1 MMEQGSV
8 RNLEQIQES
17 DGDRTPRGVT
27 ILLVALGGACVV
39 FAGLAIGGRHSAP
52 TVAKVDPLGDLVT
65 QQAKIAQGGAAAA
78 PKATDLSTREV
89 TFPGILSDEGSPTT
103 ALAAVKGGSP
113 RPATPSAPVAPAM
126 LAAAGG
132 LGAGAGGTMGSLGMV
147 PVAPAPN
154 AGNGGPASMEAAPI
168 APAPLPPSDTA
179 GSIVLNVHGSDP
191 GGGPSGDRL
200 PTTPLPAQ
208 NMLGA
213 SPVVTRPR
221 DSLTRAASD
230 AAESAA
236 SGATAAPAG
245 REGGYQLQ
253 VSSFRTQGEAD
264 VFSGQL
270 RARGHKAYVVEAHV
284 PGRGTWYRVRI
295 GPFTSQH
302 AAASYRSGFEGREHV
317 VPFIVPPSK

>member
-1 MMEQGSV
+1 MEQGSV

-17 DGDRTPRGVT
+17 DGERTPRGVT
-27 ILLVALGGACVV
+27 ILLVALGGACIV
-39 FAGLAIGGRHSAP
+39 FAGLAIGGRRSAP
-52 TVAKVDPLGDLVT
+52 TAAKIDPLGELVT
-65 QQAKIAQGGAAAA
+65 QHAKIAQGA
-78 PKATDLSTREV
+78 PAQKATDLSTHDV

-113 RPATPSAPVAPAM
+113 KAPTTATPQVVAPSTTTAVAPVAP
-126 LAAAGG
+126 LAAAT
-132 LGAGAGGTMGSLGMV
+132 ATAA
-147 PVAPAPN
+147 APAPFAAAEPTAAITLN
-154 AGNGGPASMEAAPI
+154 VRGAEPGGAAP
-168 APAPLPPSDTA
+168 
-179 GSIVLNVHGSDP
+179 
-191 GGGPSGDRL
+191 SGERL
-200 PTTPLPAQ
+200 PVVPLPAQ

-221 DSLTRAASD
+221 DTLTRAASD
-230 AAESAA
+230 AVESAS
-236 SGATAAPAG
+236 SGAQAAPAG

-264 VFSGQL
+264 TFSGQL

-302 AAASYRSGFEGREHV
+302 AAASYRAGFEGREHV
-317 VPFIVPPSK
+317 VPFIVPPTK

>member
-17 DGDRTPRGVT
+17 DGARTPRGVT
-27 ILLVALGGACVV
+27 ILLVALGGACIV
-39 FAGLAIGGRHSAP
+39 FAGLAIGGRKSAP
-52 TVAKVDPLGDLVT
+52 TTAKVDPLGELVT
-65 QQAKIAQGGAAAA
+65 AQAKVGQGGSAA
-78 PKATDLSTREV
+78 PKATDLSTRDV

-103 ALAAVKGGSP
+103 ALAAVRGNT
-113 RPATPSAPVAPAM
+113 TPKVPTTGTPPQG
-126 LAAAGG
+126 AAGTPG
-132 LGAGAGGTMGSLGMV
+132 D
-147 PVAPAPN
+147 PPA
-154 AGNGGPASMEAAPI
+154 A
-168 APAPLPPSDTA
+168 
-179 GSIVLNVHGSDP
+179 IVLNVRGSDP
-191 GGGPSGDRL
+191 GSAPPAGDRL
-200 PTTPLPAQ
+200 PVVALPAQ

-230 AAESAA
+230 AVENA
-236 SGATAAPAG
+236 SSGVAAAPAG

-253 VSSFRTQGEAD
+253 VSSFRTQNEAD
-264 VFSGQL
+264 TFSGQL

>member
-17 DGDRTPRGVT
+17 DGERTPRGVT
-27 ILLVALGGACVV
+27 ILLVALGGACIV
-39 FAGLAIGGRHSAP
+39 FAGLAIGGRRSAP
-52 TVAKVDPLGDLVT
+52 TTAKIDPLGELVT
-65 QQAKIAQGGAAAA
+65 AQAKAGQGGTPA
-78 PKATDLSTREV
+78 PKATDLSARDV

-103 ALAAVKGGSP
+103 ALAAVRG
-113 RPATPSAPVAPAM
+113 TPTPKAPSTGTPAPAQTVASGDPP
-126 LAAAGG
+126 AA
-132 LGAGAGGTMGSLGMV
+132 
-147 PVAPAPN
+147 
-154 AGNGGPASMEAAPI
+154 
-168 APAPLPPSDTA
+168 
-179 GSIVLNVHGSDP
+179 IVLNVRGADP
-191 GGGPSGDRL
+191 GAAPPPSGERL
-200 PTTPLPAQ
+200 SVVALPAQ

-230 AAESAA
+230 AVESA
-236 SGATAAPAG
+236 GMGVTAAPAG

-253 VSSFRTQGEAD
+253 VSSFRTQNEAD
-264 VFSGQL
+264 TFSGQL

-317 VPFIVPPSK
+317 VPFIVPPTK

>member
-27 ILLVALGGACVV
+27 ILLVALGGACIV
-39 FAGLAIGGRHSAP
+39 FAGLAIGGRRSTP
-52 TVAKVDPLGDLVT
+52 VAQKVDPLGELVT
-65 QQAKIAQGGAAAA
+65 QQARSGQGSA
-78 PKATDLSTREV
+78 PKATDLSTRDV

-113 RPATPSAPVAPAM
+113 RPQAAPPAHVP
-126 LAAAGG
+126 AAGG
-132 LGAGAGGTMGSLGMV
+132 GGGTPFAS
-147 PVAPAPN
+147 PAAEP
-154 AGNGGPASMEAAPI
+154 
-168 APAPLPPSDTA
+168 T
-179 GSIVLNVHGSDP
+179 GSIVLNVRGADP
-191 GGGPSGDRL
+191 GGGTDKL
-200 PTTPLPAQ
+200 PVVPLPAQ

-230 AAESAA
+230 AAESASA
-236 SGATAAPAG
+236 GATTSPAG
-245 REGGYQLQ
+245 HEGGYQLQ
-253 VSSFRTQGEAD
+253 VSSFRTQAEAD
-264 VFSGQL
+264 TFSGQL

-284 PGRGTWYRVRI
+284 PGRGTWYRVRV

-302 AAASYRSGFEGREHV
+302 AAASYRSNFEGREHV
-317 VPFIVPPSK
+317 VPFIVPPTSK

>member
-27 ILLVALGGACVV
+27 ILLVALGGACIV
-39 FAGLAIGGRHSAP
+39 FAGLAIGGRRSAP
-52 TVAKVDPLGDLVT
+52 TVAKVDPLGELVT
-65 QQAKIAQGGAAAA
+65 QQARIGQGGAAA
-78 PKATDLSTREV
+78 PKATDLSTHDV

-113 RPATPSAPVAPAM
+113 KPPTTGAAAPTAALGNVPPSAA
-126 LAAAGG
+126 
-132 LGAGAGGTMGSLGMV
+132 LGTPLV
-147 PVAPAPN
+147 PVAPA
-154 AGNGGPASMEAAPI
+154 A
-168 APAPLPPSDTA
+168 PSDPG
-179 GSIVLNVHGSDP
+179 GSIVLNVHGADP
-191 GGGPSGDRL
+191 AAPSGADRL
-200 PTTPLPAQ
+200 PVTSLPAQ

-230 AAESAA
+230 AVESAA
-236 SGATAAPAG
+236 SGAAAAPAG
-245 REGGYQLQ
+245 KEGGYQLQ

-264 VFSGQL
+264 TFSGQL

-317 VPFIVPPSK
+317 VPFIVPPTTK

>member
-27 ILLVALGGACVV
+27 ILLVALGGACIV
-39 FAGLAIGGRHSAP
+39 FAGLAIGGRRSAP
-52 TVAKVDPLGDLVT
+52 TVAKVDPLGELVT
-65 QQAKIAQGGAAAA
+65 AQAKAGQGVAPA
-78 PKATDLSTREV
+78 PKATDLSTRDV

-113 RPATPSAPVAPAM
+113 RPPTTGTPGAPAV
-126 LAAAGG
+126 
-132 LGAGAGGTMGSLGMV
+132 LGNVTTTSATLTAPLV
-147 PVAPAPN
+147 PVAPVP
-154 AGNGGPASMEAAPI
+154 P
-168 APAPLPPSDTA
+168 PPSSDPG
-179 GSIVLNVHGSDP
+179 GSIVLNVHGADP
-191 GGGPSGDRL
+191 ASATL
-200 PTTPLPAQ
+200 PVTPLPAQ

-230 AAESAA
+230 AVESAA
-236 SGATAAPAG
+236 SGAAAAPAG

-264 VFSGQL
+264 TFSGQL

>member
-1 MMEQGSV
+1 M
-8 RNLEQIQES
+8 RNLEQIQEN
-17 DGDRTPRGVT
+17 DGESRSPRGVT
-27 ILLVALGGACVV
+27 ILLVALGGACIV
-39 FAGLAIGGRHSAP
+39 FAGLAVGGRRSAP
-52 TVAKVDPLGDLVT
+52 TTAKIDPLAELVS
-65 QQAKIAQGGAAAA
+65 QQAKVRGAVA
-78 PKATDLSTREV
+78 PKATDLSTHDV
-89 TFPGILSDEGSPTT
+89 TFPGILSDESSPTT

-113 RPATPSAPVAPAM
+113 KPAGSAPGADSS
-126 LAAAGG
+126 AAV
-132 LGAGAGGTMGSLGMV
+132 S
-147 PVAPAPN
+147 
-154 AGNGGPASMEAAPI
+154 
-168 APAPLPPSDTA
+168 
-179 GSIVLNVHGSDP
+179 LNVRGADP
-191 GGGPSGDRL
+191 GPGAPSVTAPFGAPGSERL
-200 PTTPLPAQ
+200 QVAPLPAQ

-230 AAESAA
+230 AVENQP
-236 SGATAAPAG
+236 SGPPSPAG

-264 VFSGQL
+264 TFSGQL

-317 VPFIVPPSK
+317 VPFIVPPAK

>member
-1 MMEQGSV
+1 MMEHSV

-17 DGDRTPRGVT
+17 DGERTPRGVT
-27 ILLVALGGACVV
+27 ILLVALGGACIV
-39 FAGLAIGGRHSAP
+39 FAGLAIGGRKSAP
-52 TVAKVDPLGDLVT
+52 TTAKVDPLGELVT
-65 QQAKIAQGGAAAA
+65 AQAKAGQGGSPS
-78 PKATDLSTREV
+78 PKATDLSTHDV

-103 ALAAVKGGSP
+103 ALAAVKGGTAP
-113 RPATPSAPVAPAM
+113 TAPKAPTTGTPQMMGAPGEPPAA
-126 LAAAGG
+126 
-132 LGAGAGGTMGSLGMV
+132 
-147 PVAPAPN
+147 
-154 AGNGGPASMEAAPI
+154 
-168 APAPLPPSDTA
+168 
-179 GSIVLNVHGSDP
+179 IVLNVRGSDP
-191 GGGPSGDRL
+191 SGAPPPAGDRL
-200 PTTPLPAQ
+200 PVVALPAQ

-230 AAESAA
+230 AVESSSA
-236 SGATAAPAG
+236 GVTAAPAG

-253 VSSFRTQGEAD
+253 VSSFRTQNEAD
-264 VFSGQL
+264 TFSGQL

>member
-17 DGDRTPRGVT
+17 DGERTPRGVT
-27 ILLVALGGACVV
+27 ILLVALGGACIV
-39 FAGLAIGGRHSAP
+39 FAGLAIGGRKSAQA
-52 TVAKVDPLGDLVT
+52 TAKVDPLGELVT
-65 QQAKIAQGGAAAA
+65 AQAKAGQGVSAA
-78 PKATDLSTREV
+78 PKATDLSARDV

-103 ALAAVKGGSP
+103 ALAAV
-113 RPATPSAPVAPAM
+113 RASAPTPKAPTTGMAPQGASGVPGEPP
-126 LAAAGG
+126 AA
-132 LGAGAGGTMGSLGMV
+132 
-147 PVAPAPN
+147 
-154 AGNGGPASMEAAPI
+154 
-168 APAPLPPSDTA
+168 
-179 GSIVLNVHGSDP
+179 IVLNVRGADP
-191 GGGPSGDRL
+191 SSGPPAGDRL
-200 PTTPLPAQ
+200 PVVPLPAQ

-230 AAESAA
+230 AVENA
-236 SGATAAPAG
+236 GTGVTAAPAG

-253 VSSFRTQGEAD
+253 VSSFRTQNEAD
-264 VFSGQL
+264 TFSGQL

>member
-27 ILLVALGGACVV
+27 ILLVALGGACIV
-39 FAGLAIGGRHSAP
+39 FAGLAIGGRRSAP
-52 TVAKVDPLGDLVT
+52 TAAKVDPLGELVT
-65 QQAKIAQGGAAAA
+65 QQAKIAQGGSGTPA
-78 PKATDLSTREV
+78 PKATDLSTHDV

-113 RPATPSAPVAPAM
+113 KPPTTGATGAAGALGALGNVPTSAALTAPVAPA
-126 LAAAGG
+126 
-132 LGAGAGGTMGSLGMV
+132 
-147 PVAPAPN
+147 
-154 AGNGGPASMEAAPI
+154 
-168 APAPLPPSDTA
+168 APLIPVTPITPITPSDPG

-191 GGGPSGDRL
+191 GAAASGDHL
-200 PTTPLPAQ
+200 PVTSLPAQ

-221 DSLTRAASD
+221 DTLTRAASD

-236 SGATAAPAG
+236 SGAAAAPAG

-264 VFSGQL
+264 TFSGQL

-317 VPFIVPPSK
+317 VPFIVPPSGK

>member
-27 ILLVALGGACVV
+27 ILLVALGGACIV
-39 FAGLAIGGRHSAP
+39 FAGLAIGGRRSAP
-52 TVAKVDPLGDLVT
+52 TTAKVDPLGELVT
-65 QQAKIAQGGAAAA
+65 QQAKIAAGGGGTPA
-78 PKATDLSTREV
+78 PKATDLSTHDV

-103 ALAAVKGGSP
+103 ALAAVKGGSAAKP
-113 RPATPSAPVAPAM
+113 PATGTPAVPG
-126 LAAAGG
+126 AG
-132 LGAGAGGTMGSLGMV
+132 GAGALGALGNVPTSASLTAPLLPVV
-147 PVAPAPN
+147 PVAPL
-154 AGNGGPASMEAAPI
+154 PASA
-168 APAPLPPSDTA
+168 PSDPG
-179 GSIVLNVHGSDP
+179 GSIVLNVHGTDP
-191 GGGPSGDRL
+191 GAAAEHL
-200 PTTPLPAQ
+200 PVTTLPAQ

-230 AAESAA
+230 AAESAS
-236 SGATAAPAG
+236 SGAAAAPAG

-264 VFSGQL
+264 TFSGQL

>member
-1 MMEQGSV
+1 MEQASV

-17 DGDRTPRGVT
+17 DGERTPRGVT
-27 ILLVALGGACVV
+27 ILLVALGGACIV
-39 FAGLAIGGRHSAP
+39 FAGLAIGGRRSAP
-52 TVAKVDPLGDLVT
+52 TTAKVDPLGELVSA
-65 QQAKIAQGGAAAA
+65 QAKAGQGGTAA
-78 PKATDLSTREV
+78 PKATDLSTRDV

-103 ALAAVKGGSP
+103 ALAAVRSP
-113 RPATPSAPVAPAM
+113 TPPAPKAPTTGTSPLGAPASTGEPP
-126 LAAAGG
+126 AA
-132 LGAGAGGTMGSLGMV
+132 
-147 PVAPAPN
+147 
-154 AGNGGPASMEAAPI
+154 
-168 APAPLPPSDTA
+168 
-179 GSIVLNVHGSDP
+179 IVLNVHGADP
-191 GGGPSGDRL
+191 SGAPPAGDRL
-200 PTTPLPAQ
+200 AVVALPAQ

-230 AAESAA
+230 AVENA
-236 SGATAAPAG
+236 GTGVTAAPAG

-253 VSSFRTQGEAD
+253 VSSFRTQNEAD
-264 VFSGQL
+264 TFSGQL

>member
-1 MMEQGSV
+1 MEQASV

-17 DGDRTPRGVT
+17 DGERTPRGVT
-27 ILLVALGGACVV
+27 ILLVALGGACIV
-39 FAGLAIGGRHSAP
+39 FAGLAIGGRRSAP
-52 TVAKVDPLGDLVT
+52 TIAKVDPLGELVT
-65 QQAKIAQGGAAAA
+65 AQAKAGQGGTAA
-78 PKATDLSTREV
+78 PKATDLSTRDV

-103 ALAAVKGGSP
+103 ALAAVRGTTVPAPKA
-113 RPATPSAPVAPAM
+113 PATGTSPPGATVSTGEPPA
-126 LAAAGG
+126 A
-132 LGAGAGGTMGSLGMV
+132 
-147 PVAPAPN
+147 
-154 AGNGGPASMEAAPI
+154 
-168 APAPLPPSDTA
+168 
-179 GSIVLNVHGSDP
+179 IVLNVRGADP
-191 GGGPSGDRL
+191 SVASPVGDRL
-200 PTTPLPAQ
+200 AVVALPAQ

-230 AAESAA
+230 AVENA
-236 SGATAAPAG
+236 GIGVTAAPAG

-253 VSSFRTQGEAD
+253 VSSFRTQNEAD
-264 VFSGQL
+264 TFSGQL

-317 VPFIVPPSK
+317 VPFIVPPASK